1 MGTQGCKHV
10 ISHLIHATYPQK
22 WNPPVYEHL
31 LQELLSGQPRPPE
44 WASQGNVLTTS
55 PGPWVSPFPEL
66 LLLAALRLL
75 RGSLHFPKCATQAA
89 KNNISRLH
97 PRHQE
102 GSQTETGV
110 LDQWF
115 QTLQGRMHSGAWAER
130 SQADH
135 WAGNGVG
142 CGGAAPTRS
151 PGCTHHS
158 QGAGRPASRRNG

>member
-10 ISHLIHATYPQK
+10 ISHLIHATYPQE

-31 LQELLSGQPRPPE
+31 LQELLSGHPRPPE

-55 PGPWVSPFPEL
+55 PGPQVSPFPEF
-66 LLLAALRLL
+66 LLLAALCLL
-75 RGSLHFPKCATQAA
+75 RGSLHFPKCAIQAA

-97 PRHQE
+97 PPHQE

-110 LDQWF
+110 LDRWF
-115 QTLQGRMHSGAWAER
+115 QTL
-130 SQADH
+130 QADH

-151 PGCTHHS
+151 PGCTHHN